1 MGGLDQ
7 LQKFTQEQSEKNL
20 TLQKQLAEK
29 EEEISLA
36 RKKISDLQHDLTT
49 QTDLLRTEIS
59 SKQHVIHELH
69 DVTQEQMNKIALR
82 DNELNNA
89 KNLIHHLQI
98 ELLSVK
104 QEITI
109 KELVGRVENKALA
122 ELKEELTMK

>member
-20 TLQKQLAEK
+20 TLQKQIAEK

-59 SKQHVIHELH
+59 SKQQVIYELH
-69 DVTQEQMNKIALR
+69 DVTQEQMNKLHCVIMMQKL
-82 DNELNNA
+82 
-89 KNLIHHLQI
+89 
-98 ELLSVK
+98 
-104 QEITI
+104 
-109 KELVGRVENKALA
+109 
-122 ELKEELTMK
+122 